1 MDIKINNAVYT
12 VDKVSR
18 PAILMEE
25 SDGVNTD
32 YQWQPFFV
40 YGKLPN
46 DIEQTGTIEY
56 AQDNASTVVHYNGY
70 NLEGDGRYRFT
81 VKYCDIR
88 YE

>member
-1 MDIKINNAVYT
+1 MDIRINNAVYT

-25 SDGVNTD
+25 NDGVNSD
-32 YQWQPFFV
+32 YYWQPFFV

-46 DIEQTGTIEY
+46 NIKQTGVIEFT
-56 AQDNASTVVHYNGY
+56 QGTTSSVVHYDGY
-70 NLEGDGRYRFT
+70 NLEKDGCYRFT